1 MRKLVEITSYF
12 QIIRGSVMRYTNY
25 SCFKRDNIFFG
36 GVVCTYRRKK
46 SSEHYIV
53 FIDHFVWMSDV
64 SFFLHKF
71 NEEKK
76 WPCTDSLVSGGR
88 CCNAHRENHFI
99 VGMNDFCVYMLHNSR
114 TERRMLYHNNINIIY
129 GIFELFISSTD
140 EALENG

>member
-25 SCFKRDNIFFG
+25 SCFKRDNSFFG

-53 FIDHFVWMSDV
+53 FIDHFVWMSDI

-76 WPCTDSLVSGGR
+76 WPCTDNNQPKAWYLGEGV
-88 CCNAHRENHFI
+88 
-99 VGMNDFCVYMLHNSR
+99 VTL
-114 TERRMLYHNNINIIY
+114 TERIILLSEWM
-129 GIFELFISSTD
+129 ISVFICYTIVEQKD
-140 EALENG
+140 GCYIIIT